1 MQKLVPSG
9 NSAAGYLHVMVPV
22 AEAYVGSDGECM
34 KAAKLMLRV
43 FNSIGELRGDSAS
56 IEPQQVEYC

>member
-1 MQKLVPSG
+1 
-9 NSAAGYLHVMVPV
+9 MVPA

>member
-1 MQKLVPSG
+1 MQNLVPSG

-22 AEAYVGSDGECM
+22 AEAYVGSDGKCM
-34 KAAKLMLRV
+34 KATKLVLLV